1 MCVCVCTVCVCV
13 RACVFSCGWLFVTPW
28 TVVFQAP
35 LSMGFSR
42 QEYWSGLPF
51 SFHEVFQTQIELL
64 SPVSPALA
72 GIFFT
77 TEPSG
82 KPRWSTNPYRCWK
95 IKKKVRVTQSCPTLY
110 ISMDYSQLVSSVHG
124 ILQARTLECVA
135 IPFSRGS
142 SQPRDWTCV
151 SSTAGRVFTVWATRE
166 ALHCW
171 LISPPS
177 IWTNSLSGSLMK

>member
-1 MCVCVCTVCVCV
+1 MCTVCVCV
-13 RACVFSCGWLFVTPW
+13 RACVFSCVWLFVTPW

-51 SFHEVFQTQIELL
+51 SFHEIFQTQIELL

-72 GIFFT
+72 GRFFT

-124 ILQARTLECVA
+124 ILQARILEWVA
-135 IPFSRGS
+135 SPSSRGS
-142 SQPRDWTCV
+142 SPPRDRT
-151 SSTAGRVFTVWATRE
+151 
-166 ALHCW
+166 
-171 LISPPS
+171 LISYVSCGFFTSSATWEAP
-177 IWTNSLSGSLMK
+177 I

>member
-1 MCVCVCTVCVCV
+1 MV
-13 RACVFSCGWLFVTPW
+13 AQ
-28 TVVFQAP
+28 QAP
-35 LSMGFSR
+35 LPMGFSK
-42 QEYWSGLPF
+42 QEYWS
-51 SFHEVFQTQIELL
+51 ELHFL
-64 SPVSPALA
+64 LQRIFPAQGSKPTSPVSPALA
-72 GIFFT
+72 GRFFT